1 MLRKI
6 ISAGSII
13 VFSMITGSS
22 LRAQVASVSTVAE
35 SMTANLDYL
44 GLTDNQ
50 KNKVLYFNQAAANSL
65 DALDKKVGDNS
76 NILNNKAITSELI
89 EIMVQRDKA
98 LREILTP
105 EQESQFEKNRV
116 KALANFRT
124 LVMVPLLDLTDKQVP
139 QVYDINLKSVQA
151 MQNDLDK
158 RNKSKRTTSDQEAR
172 RIITN
177 QFKNVDK
184 DFEAILSPSQISIYK
199 NNEQLLIDAVRH
211 NKKVQP
217 K

>member
-177 QFKNVDK
+177 HFKNVDK

-211 NKKVQP
+211 NKKVQS

>member
-158 RNKSKRTTSDQEAR
+158 RNKSKRKTSDQEAR

-211 NKKVQP
+211 NKKVQS